1 MVVGDREKR
10 ATSYPGPQRALKA
23 VILPLRASN
32 EGDCI
37 SVKPCLAW
45 VGREGVKGHP
55 ITVHHGQI
63 CHLVQFTVGRHSTGV
78 GEEHKASR

>member
-10 ATSYPGPQRALKA
+10 ATSYPGPQRVLKA
-23 VILPLRASN
+23 VTLPLRASN

-37 SVKPCLAW
+37 SVKPCPAW

-55 ITVHHGQI
+55 ITVHRGQM
-63 CHLVQFTVGRHSTGV
+63 CHLVQFTAGRHSTGV